1 MEELVLYFSL
11 KYHGDFQKIYKA
23 LMNKEK
29 VDEELRCE
37 LKKQLK
43 SSYTTIFSH
52 DYPQMLKTINCPP
65 FVLYYY
71 GDLSLVKGKTIGV
84 VGMREMSDYGKEA
97 TQHFV
102 EELVERNYVIVSGM
116 AKGVDAIAH
125 QSAIDYQG
133 KTIAVLGTGIEYCYP
148 WENKVLYDCLKE
160 NQLIM
165 SEYPFKTAPQK
176 KMFPSRNRIIAG
188 LSRSVLLTE
197 AKVRSGTMITAGYAL
212 EQGKDVYCVPAR
224 FNDYAGCNELIK
236 QGAKLVTNVQ
246 DILEDEVLG

>member
-11 KYHGDFQKIYKA
+11 KYKGDFQKIYQA

-29 VDEELRCE
+29 VDESLRCE
-37 LKKQLK
+37 LKKQLHC
-43 SSYTTIFSH
+43 SYTTLFSH
-52 DYPQMLKTINCPP
+52 DYPESLKQINCPP

-71 GDLSLVKGKTIGV
+71 GNLSLVKGKAIGV

-97 TQHFV
+97 TSCFV
-102 EELVERNYVIVSGM
+102 KDLVQQNYVIVSGM
-116 AKGVDAIAH
+116 AKGVDAVAH
-125 QSAIDYQG
+125 YSAITNQG
-133 KTIAVLGTGIEYCYP
+133 KTIAVLGTGIDYCYP
-148 WENKVLYDCLKE
+148 WENKDLYDLLKE
-160 NQLIM
+160 KQLVM

-176 KMFPSRNRIIAG
+176 RMFPCRNRIIAG
-188 LSRSVLLTE
+188 LSQSVLLTE
-197 AKVRSGTMITAGYAL
+197 AREKSGTMITAGYAL
-212 EQGKDVYCVPAR
+212 EQGKDVYCVPSR